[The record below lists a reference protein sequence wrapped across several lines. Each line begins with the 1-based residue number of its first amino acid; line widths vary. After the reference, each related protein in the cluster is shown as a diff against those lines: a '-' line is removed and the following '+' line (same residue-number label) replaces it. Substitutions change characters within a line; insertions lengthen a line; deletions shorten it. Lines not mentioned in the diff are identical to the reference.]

1 MGRRLWNRWT
11 LVLAF
16 AFVSV
21 IVGLSSQT
29 LRAAAEERYQELQ
42 LFAKVL
48 NLVQQYYVEE
58 VDTKKLI
65 YGGIKGMLRELDP
78 HTNFLPPEIYKEFE
92 TETSGEFGGIGIEI
106 TVQNGVLTVISPIED
121 TPAWKAGIKAGD
133 KIVEIDGVS
142 TKGYSLV
149 EAAQKMKGK
158 KGAKIKMGI
167 FRDGFDKTKE
177 FVIERGTVKIKSVKY
192 VDMQD
197 GYAYI
202 RLTSFIENSA
212 QDMERAIKAHE
223 KKFKDTKGLI
233 VDLRRNPGG
242 LLDQA
247 IQISDLFLEQG
258 TIVST
263 MGRNQKEKE
272 VVYAKKANGFKNFP
286 VIILVDQYSASA
298 SEILAG
304 ALQDNKRALIMGQRT
319 FGKGSVQSV
328 VKLGDGSG
336 LKLTVGRYYTPSGK
350 SIQAYGIVPDIEL
363 EDFTAETLEQAR
375 VKHDGVRREKDIR
388 GHLVGESEEQ
398 NVDDNGPAAATPAA
412 GGKGAKKPKRDAKKI
427 QYWWTE
433 SDAKPEKEFSMRDK
447 MLKDDFQI
455 QQAYNYLK
463 AWVVIEDQKRAADTP
478 TAAAGEVPAGT
489 PVNTPIPEEKKED
502 QKPELNKPSEKPAK
516 APAAKKPAKPGAAK
530 AAPIKMAPKKIDAK
544 KSEPPAS
551 LMPEGESD
559 EKAQ

>member
-11 LVLAF
+11 IVAALS
-16 AFVSV
+16 FVSIV
-21 IVGLSSQT
+21 IALSGQT
-29 LRAAAEERYQELQ
+29 IKVYAEERYQELQ

-48 NLVQQYYVEE
+48 NLIQQYYVEE

-92 TETSGEFGGIGIEI
+92 SETSGEFGGIGIEI

-133 KIVEIDGVS
+133 KVVEIDGQS
-142 TKGYSLV
+142 TKGFSLV
-149 EAAQKMKGK
+149 EAAQKMKGR
-158 KGAKIKMGI
+158 KGARIRLGI
-167 FRDGFDKTKE
+167 FREGFDKPKE

-192 VDMQD
+192 VDFED

-212 QDMERAIKAHE
+212 QDLEKAIKSHE
-223 KKFKDTKGLI
+223 KKYKDTKGLI
-233 VDLRRNPGG
+233 IDLRRNPGG

-247 IQISDLFLEQG
+247 VQISDLFLDSG
-258 TIVST
+258 IIVST

-272 VVYAKKANGFKNFP
+272 VIYAKKANGFKNFP
-286 VIILVDQYSASA
+286 VIVLIDQYSASA

-304 ALQDNKRALIMGQRT
+304 ALQDNKRALIMGQRS

-336 LKLTVGRYYTPSGK
+336 LKLTVGRYYTPSGR

-363 EDFTAETLEQAR
+363 EDFSPEVLDQAR
-375 VKHDGVRREKDIR
+375 VKHDGVRREKDMR
-388 GHLVGESEEQ
+388 GHLVGESEEET
-398 NVDDNGPAAATPAA
+398 DEESGPAAAASKDSKGKPSKTP
-412 GGKGAKKPKRDAKKI
+412 KTEAKKI

-433 SDAKPEKEFSMRDK
+433 TDAKPEKELSAKDR
-447 MLKDDFQI
+447 MLKDDFQV

-463 AWVVIEDQKRAADTP
+463 AWVVIEDQKS
-478 TAAAGEVPAGT
+478 AAAE
-489 PVNTPIPEEKKED
+489 
-502 QKPELNKPSEKPAK
+502 
-516 APAAKKPAKPGAAK
+516 AALP
-530 AAPIKMAPKKIDAK
+530 
-544 KSEPPAS
+544 KSEPTPSETKEEAATVKPVAPPKVPKNVNKPTS
-551 LMPEGESD
+551 GGSKSPPPSRGGN
-559 EKAQ
+559 